1 MVINIGFTGVF
12 HQVLGWWTTNRLIIN
27 CVKFYKLVF
36 PAPCLITEK
45 WIQLNAIPILH
56 LGIIL
61 KNDKINMVSTIA
73 GLANAH
79 IQLITLA
86 KKVEFVGLKTN
97 FLETKTN
104 HNWYF
109 WQI

>member
-1 MVINIGFTGVF
+1 
-12 HQVLGWWTTNRLIIN
+12 
-27 CVKFYKLVF
+27 
-36 PAPCLITEK
+36 
-45 WIQLNAIPILH
+45 
-56 LGIIL
+56 
-61 KNDKINMVSTIA
+61 MVSIIA

-104 HNWYF
+104 HN
-109 WQI
+109 